1 MPRTRRTLDQVV
13 VSDRDYRYLTKKRTG
28 RAALGSVRL
37 GGEILAM
44 AALYDIQRERRDVAR
59 AAGAPVAPE
68 HYRGRHRKPSRL
80 AQR

>member
-59 AAGAPVAPE
+59 AAGAPAPE
-68 HYRGRHRKPSRL
+68 PYRGRHRKPSRL